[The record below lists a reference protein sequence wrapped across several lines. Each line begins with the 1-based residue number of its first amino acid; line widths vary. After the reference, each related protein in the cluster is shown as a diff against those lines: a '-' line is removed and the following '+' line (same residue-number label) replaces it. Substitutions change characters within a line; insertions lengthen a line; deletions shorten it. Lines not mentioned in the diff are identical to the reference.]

1 MQLCLGDA
9 AWVSGAAELP
19 MAPSQPPQEQMASW
33 RVDQTAEFL
42 ALRDLRGPAE
52 AMRASGVA
60 GIDLLAWSTA
70 GEVQADLKLT
80 PFAARKVLAARDE
93 LLAS

>member
-1 MQLCLGDA
+1 M
-9 AWVSGAAELP
+9 V
-19 MAPSQPPQEQMASW
+19 PSKSPQEQMASW
-33 RVDQTAEFL
+33 RVEQTAELL

-70 GEVQADLKLT
+70 SEVQADLKLT